1 MAAIGV
7 SRNDPASSVMTLA
20 PFMYCGPIDPERRR
34 VSVHES
40 SHAIVGWLVGFRPR
54 LIRIGAEHG
63 GFVDLLPDYSQ
74 RPVYRDSF
82 IAPFA
87 LFLAAGI
94 DDFNDNGYLGPL
106 PTTLPVNGAR
116 AVLDIISILA
126 AGRAVDC
133 VPDSHPACIGS
144 DQHQIDTLQ
153 ARYPSLRPAVDRLQA
168 WLPEFIDT
176 LRPEIDAVADK
187 LLEPST
193 MAAASW
199 LGLEDLD
206 RLRAEFDERRFQAES
221 RTLNVRLE
229 ALALLAEAGWRDV
242 AA

>member
-1 MAAIGV
+1 
-7 SRNDPASSVMTLA
+7 MTVA
-20 PFMYCGPIDPERRR
+20 PCMYGGPMDPERRR
-34 VSVHES
+34 VAVHES
-40 SHAIVGWLVGFRPR
+40 AHSVVGMLLGFRPR

-74 RPVYRDSF
+74 RPSYRDPL

-87 LFLAAGI
+87 LFLCAGI
-94 DDFNDNGYLGPL
+94 DDFTASDGYLGPL

-116 AVLDIISILA
+116 AVLDVISILA
-126 AGRAVDC
+126 AGRAVDG
-133 VPDSHPACIGS
+133 VPASHPACIGS
-144 DQHQIDTLQ
+144 DQHQIDSLQ
-153 ARYPSLRPAVDRLQA
+153 AHYPALGPAVDRLQG
-168 WLPEFIDT
+168 WLPEFIAT

-193 MAAASW
+193 MAVASW

-206 RLRAEFDERRFQAES
+206 RLRAEFDERRFLAAA
-221 RTLNVRLE
+221 RTLDVRLE
-229 ALALLAEAGWRDV
+229 ALAQLVEAGWRDV